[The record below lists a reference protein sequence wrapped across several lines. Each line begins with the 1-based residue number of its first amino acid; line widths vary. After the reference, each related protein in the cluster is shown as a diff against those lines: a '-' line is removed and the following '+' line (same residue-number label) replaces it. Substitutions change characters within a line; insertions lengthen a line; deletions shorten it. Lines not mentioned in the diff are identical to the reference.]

1 MTLLS
6 DETANQGAHERAMQL
21 AEDAESQPAPVE
33 TPAGRARLAALTSRP
48 VPTSGWLGLTLLVSL
63 VLRLVNLNAFGFNS
77 DEAVYAGQAAS
88 LAGNPLF
95 VNQFPIFRAHPL
107 LVPTLLS
114 PLFSSGTP
122 DLRGRVVVAFLG
134 VATVAAVFLVG
145 RELYGPKTAVL
156 GALLLGVMPYHL
168 IVTRQLL
175 LDGPA
180 VLCITVSF
188 WLFARFVKTERI
200 PYLAGAAAAL
210 GLAILTKETSGVLLG
225 AMVLFILISPQVR
238 RPGRAVAVTV
248 GLSVGMGLVFPL
260 AISLAGR
267 SSTGGNYLT
276 WQLARTSNHAGTFY
290 LTTVPAAMGWAV
302 VGAAAAA
309 LIFRVNRT
317 WRELLLVLW
326 ITVPFVTL
334 EAYPL
339 KGYQYLL
346 PIAPA
351 LCILAARG
359 LATWHLPGS
368 LDRFTTTIARPAA
381 IAIVLASLVPGILGA
396 LFPSDTAAALAG
408 QGGVPG
414 GRPSGQ
420 WIGANLVPG
429 TELMTIGPSM
439 ANVLEYYGHR
449 PAQGLSVSTDPLH
462 RNPAYTP
469 IYNPDRSIR
478 DGQFSYLVWDA
489 YSALRSPSTA
499 RRLELLVSR
508 YHGVVVH
515 TERFGTRPV
524 VIVYEV
530 HP

>member
-1 MTLLS
+1 MTPEARS
-6 DETANQGAHERAMQL
+6 
-21 AEDAESQPAPVE
+21 
-33 TPAGRARLAALTSRP
+33 RLASLIGGP
-48 VPTSGWLGLTLLVSL
+48 VPTSAWLGLTLLIGL
-63 VLRLVNLNAFGFNS
+63 VLRLVNLNALGFNS

-107 LVPTLLS
+107 LLPTLMS

-122 DLRGRVVVAFLG
+122 DLRGRVIVAFLG
-134 VATVAAVFLVG
+134 VATIAAVFMVG

-156 GALLLGVMPYHL
+156 GALLLAVMPYHL
-168 IVTRQLL
+168 VVTRQLL

-180 VLCITVSF
+180 VLCITVAF
-188 WLFARFVKTERI
+188 WMFARFVKTERLEW
-200 PYLAGAAAAL
+200 LAGSAAAL
-210 GLAILTKETSGVLLG
+210 GLAVLTKETSGVMLG
-225 AMVLFILISPQVR
+225 AMVLFLLVSPQVR
-238 RPGRAVAVTV
+238 RPGRAVALTV
-248 GLSVGMGLVFPL
+248 GVVVGMGLVFPL
-260 AISLAGR
+260 ALSLAGR
-267 SSTGGNYLT
+267 SSTGQNYLT

-290 LTTVPAAMGWAV
+290 LTVIPSAIGWAL

-309 LIFRVNRT
+309 LLVRINRT

-326 ITVPFVTL
+326 IAVPFITL
-334 EAYPL
+334 EIYPL

-368 LDRFTTTIARPAA
+368 LDRFTATIARPAA
-381 IAIVLASLVPGILGA
+381 IAIVLASLVPGIVTTV
-396 LFPSDTAAALAG
+396 FPPSTAAALAG

-414 GRPSGQ
+414 GRPAGQ

-439 ANVLEYYGHR
+439 ANILEYYGHR
-449 PAQGLSVSTDPLH
+449 PVQGLSVSTDPLH

-469 IYNPDRSIR
+469 VYNPDRSVR

-499 RRLELLVSR
+499 RRLEVLVSR
-508 YHGVVVH
+508 YHGVIVH
-515 TERFGTRPV
+515 TERFGGRPV
-524 VIVYEV
+524 VIIYEV

>member
-1 MTLLS
+1 MTPVKGWRPALS
-6 DETANQGAHERAMQL
+6 LHG
-21 AEDAESQPAPVE
+21 
-33 TPAGRARLAALTSRP
+33 P
-48 VPTSGWLGLTLLVSL
+48 VPTSVWLALTLLVGL
-63 VLRLVNLNAFGFNS
+63 VLRLVNLNALGFNS

-95 VNQFPIFRAHPL
+95 VGQFPIFRAHPL
-107 LVPTLLS
+107 LVPTLMS

-122 DLRGRVVVAFLG
+122 DLRGRVVVALLG
-134 VATVAAVFLVG
+134 VATIAAVFLVG

-156 GALLLGVMPYHL
+156 GALLLAVMPYHL
-168 IVTRQLL
+168 VVTRQLL

-180 VLCITVSF
+180 LLCITMAF
-188 WLFARFVKTERI
+188 WMFIRFVRTERLEW
-200 PYLAGAAAAL
+200 LAASAATL
-210 GLAILTKETSGVLLG
+210 GLAVLTKETSAVLLG
-225 AMVLFILISPQVR
+225 TMVLFLLVSPQVR
-238 RPGRAVAVTV
+238 RPGRAVALTV
-248 GLSVGMGLVFPL
+248 GVVAAVSLIFPL
-260 AISLAGR
+260 ALSIAGR
-267 SSTGGNYLT
+267 SSTGQNYLT

-290 LTTVPAAMGWAV
+290 LTVIPSAIGWAV

-309 LIFRVNRT
+309 LLFRINRG

-326 ITVPFVTL
+326 IAVPFITL
-334 EAYPL
+334 EVYPL

-368 LDRFTTTIARPAA
+368 LDRFTTTVARPAA
-381 IAIVLASLVPGILGA
+381 IAIVLASLVPGIA
-396 LFPSDTAAALAG
+396 SVVFPSSTAAALAG

-414 GRPSGQ
+414 GRPAGQ
-420 WIGANLVPG
+420 WVGANLVPG

-439 ANVLEYYGHR
+439 ANILEYYGHR

-469 IYNPDRSIR
+469 IYNPDHSVH

-489 YSALRSPSTA
+489 YSALRSPTTA
-499 RRLELLVSR
+499 RRLETLVSR
-508 YHGVVVH
+508 YHGVIVH
-515 TERFGTRPV
+515 TVRAGGRPV
-524 VIVYEV
+524 VVIYEV